1 MVFLVDDVAY
11 FQFKP
16 TDYSKDKWPF
26 NGPFHLILNVA
37 MGGSWGGQIDPTLF
51 TSAKSRPGPAM
62 EVDFVRVFQERDRN
76 KAGGG
81 CTDPV
86 AQNTDLSAKFND
98 GSCKYSSKAAPR
110 NAGNPPRPARL
121 GCATKGAKN
130 YDSKAA
136 FGVPGS
142 CKFCNGRMK
151 VFFIL
156 DMTNKPLPSGK
167 KKIYLNGDW
176 KTDSDGWIGGA
187 IELTQEGNTPVYSGN
202 SNEIADGEHAYA
214 IYASAGKTSG
224 DKGWGYNLMKN
235 EGKHTFFLDQTRDC
249 YVTLTSCGGNSFSA
263 SQGKW
268 MCKGNKSPC
277 KRDYSSVGGSGRPA
291 YAAAGNNRP
300 AACDDAAKRACS
312 AANKQDCSGNSK
324 ACGGCK
330 SGYKASGDKCV
341 ADTSQST
348 DKCSA
353 AVKAKCETDNMKPCK
368 SGQNWCEGRREVCRH
383 VI

>member
-37 MGGSWGGQIDPTLF
+37 MGGSWGGPIEPTLF

-98 GSCKYSSKAAPR
+98 GSCKYSSKAGPQ
-110 NAGNPPRPARL
+110 NAGKPPRPTRL

-130 YDSKAA
+130 YDSNAA

-202 SNEIADGEHAYA
+202 SNEIEDGEHAYA

-312 AANKQDCSGNSK
+312 AANKQDCSGDSK

-341 ADTSQST
+341 AVDGNLSG
-348 DKCSA
+348 
-353 AVKAKCETDNMKPCK
+353 NMCT
-368 SGQNWCEGRREVCRH
+368 
-383 VI
+383 